1 LKGQIVHQDRQVRIA
16 DRDQFLAD
24 TYPLALDIINVGEG
38 YDVRAMYPAK
48 TIPVQKLLEPLQ
60 ADLREQGLAIDTVYL
75 YIIAVPLEEK
85 DLFPAEADDLAAL
98 PDEDGAFCLLL
109 AQRLVNIGQSLV
121 QFLEISHERVQ
132 GRGVSVESDTF
143 QHSVFTFICC
153 TAK

>member
-1 LKGQIVHQDRQVRIA
+1 LESQIIHQGGQVRIA
-16 DRDQFLAD
+16 DRDQFLPD

-38 YDVRAMYPAK
+38 YDVRTMYPAK

-75 YIIAVPLEEK
+75 YIIAVSLEEK
-85 DLFPAEADDLAAL
+85 DLIPAEANDLAAL

-109 AQRLVNIGQSLV
+109 AQHLVDIGQSLV